1 MRPFADGET
10 SDPRQQS
17 FGAPAKKTGDMGI
30 LKAVLSLALAIT
42 AVYGLYKWT
51 LHQQVPTVNSLP
63 TTPAASIQPAPPQA
77 RTTLSSP
84 PATAEGA
91 RVITK
96 CVVKGKTSYGD
107 DACPEGAVTT
117 AVVTKQDHNL
127 VAGLSQSQMAATR
140 PFEEATSSSHNLAQV
155 PDTEAAKAAECKAID
170 AQIAS
175 LDAQAR
181 QPLSGQMQDYIKQQR
196 KELRDRQF
204 RLGCR

>member
-1 MRPFADGET
+1 MKPFRDSETSEPRQRPF
-10 SDPRQQS
+10 DP
-17 FGAPAKKTGDMGI
+17 PANTGGMGI
-30 LKAVLSLALAIT
+30 SKVVLLLALAIA
-42 AVYGLYKWT
+42 AVYSLYKWT
-51 LHQQVPTVNSLP
+51 LHEQVPAVNSLP
-63 TTPAASIQPAPPQA
+63 TTPAASTQPTPPRA

-96 CVVKGKTSYGD
+96 CVVNGKTSYSD
-107 DACPEGAVTT
+107 DTCPEGAVTT
-117 AVVTKQDHNL
+117 AVITKQNHNL
-127 VAGLSQSQMAATR
+127 VAGLSQTQMAATR
-140 PFEEATSSSHNLAQV
+140 PFEEATFSTHNLAQV
-155 PDTEAAKAAECKAID
+155 PDTAAAKAAECKAVD